1 MLTPHVFAGV
11 RGVACLLSRWG
22 RPPGPAGCLQ
32 EGRVQDPLS
41 PRPHALLLLPNLH
54 FPRLKSLLSM
64 GTGHFIWNNG
74 LLMWN
79 WGFLPQKL
87 TFLNASKTALSLPI
101 RRLGTNALCNPSR
114 TWVCRES
121 WPLEAG
127 ADVQRSRRSQWLPSV
142 LWICELHK
150 IKWMAVVPGG
160 TCWQKRGIFKRSSQT
175 FSICLALNLVSE

>member
-1 MLTPHVFAGV
+1 MWPVCYPG
-11 RGVACLLSRWG
+11 GG
-22 RPPGPAGCLQ
+22 GPQGPAGRLQ
-32 EGRVQDPLS
+32 EGWVQDLS
-41 PRPHALLLLPNLH
+41 PRPHELLLLPYLH

-101 RRLGTNALCNPSR
+101 RRLGTNTLCNTFW

-127 ADVQRSRRSQWLPSV
+127 TDVQRSRRFQWLPSV

-150 IKWMAVVPGG
+150 IKCEWWLYQVEHVDRREEYSRDLFRCFQFA
-160 TCWQKRGIFKRSSQT
+160 
-175 FSICLALNLVSE
+175 